1 MILRPNAKIN
11 IGLKVVGKRS
21 DGYHLL
27 ETCFYPIPLCDTLE
41 INIAEATEVDSLCV
55 QGDVE
60 VGRTED
66 NLVLRA
72 VRLLRESYH
81 FPPLSIRLHK
91 VIPSGAGLGGGSA
104 DATFTLRGINEMFA
118 LGATAEEL
126 RQMAV
131 RLGADCPV
139 FVDNIPAVGRG
150 IGEVLSP
157 FTCLEL
163 TGWHIV
169 VVKPELHISTAEA
182 FRGLKDISPSIVPLE
197 ERLSQPIAQWS
208 ALVSN
213 DFEASLF
220 PLHPQLAEFKARL
233 YDLGAVYASMTGS
246 GAALYGLFRQAVDL
260 ERAFDTHPNL
270 FLWQSVL

>member
-11 IGLKVVGKRS
+11 IGLKIVGKRS

-27 ETCFYPIPLCDTLE
+27 ETCFYPIPLYDTLE
-41 INIAEATEVDSLCV
+41 IDIAHDEQADRLCV
-55 QGDVE
+55 EGDVE
-60 VGRTED
+60 IGRTED

-72 VRLLRESYH
+72 VRLLRASYY

-104 DATFTLRGINEMFA
+104 DATFTLRGINDMFA
-118 LGATAEEL
+118 LGLTAEEL
-126 RQMAV
+126 RAMAV

-139 FVDNIPAVGRG
+139 FVDNVPAVGRG
-150 IGEVLSP
+150 IGEMLSP
-157 FTCLEL
+157 FPCLEL

-169 VVKPELHISTAEA
+169 VVKPQLHISTAEA
-182 FRGLKDISPSIVPLE
+182 FRGVKDIAPSLVPIE
-197 ERLSQPIAQWS
+197 ERLSQPMAQWS

-220 PLHPQLAEFKARL
+220 PQHPQLAELKTRL
-233 YDLGAVYASMTGS
+233 YDLGAIYASMTGS
-246 GAALYGLFRQAVDL
+246 GAALYGLFREEIDL
-260 ERAFDTHPNL
+260 EQAFGTEPTL
-270 FLWQSVL
+270 FLWQSIL